1 MKTIIL
7 MLGIVLALLLSL
19 MILGVMLLSRLRQR
33 ENLADILHEEMRL
46 SRKELRE
53 DASAAEQR
61 QQQAASLDKKSLFE
75 LQDSRLREVSV
86 SLQMQESRFNAFCE
100 QTDRRLSDMT
110 QQLNQRMTE
119 LRADNSRELSEMRK
133 TVDAELRETLESRIS
148 QSFRTVSERLEQV
161 YKGLGE
167 MQGLASGVGDLKKV
181 LTNVKTKGILGELQ
195 LGAILEEILSPDQYL
210 TNAVTRPGH
219 AERVEFAIKLPS
231 SERTVLLPVDSKFP
245 SEPYQTLE
253 EAYEKGDPDE
263 IRTASQLLVNRLRSC
278 ARDIRTKY
286 VEPPY
291 TTDFAI
297 LFLPFE
303 GLYAEAVRLGMVET
317 LQHEFKINIAGPST
331 MAALLNSLQLGFRSL
346 AIQKRS
352 AQVWDVLVS
361 VKDEFDKFGEVLAL
375 TDQRLTQAQNELDK
389 LVGVRTR
396 QIQRKLDKLTAPENL
411 PEQSLTEIQS

>member
-1 MKTIIL
+1 METFIYMAGAALFLLLVLIVLVIIL
-7 MLGIVLALLLSL
+7 LTKNKQSGD
-19 MILGVMLLSRLRQR
+19 
-33 ENLADILHEEMRL
+33 LADILHEEMRL

-53 DASAAEQR
+53 DASAAELR
-61 QQQAASLDKKSLFE
+61 QQQAASQDKKALYE
-75 LQDSRLREVSV
+75 LQEARLKEVSAA
-86 SLQMQESRFNAFCE
+86 LQMQEARFNTFS
-100 QTDRRLSDMT
+100 QLTDRRLADMT
-110 QQLNQRMTE
+110 SQLNQRMAE
-119 LRADNSRELSEMRK
+119 LKADTNRELSEMRK

-195 LGAILEEILSPDQYL
+195 LGAILGEILSPDQYL

-231 SERTVLLPVDSKFP
+231 SDRTVLLPIDSKFP
-245 SEPYQTLE
+245 SEPYRVLE
-253 EAYEKGDPDE
+253 EAYEKADPNE
-263 IRTASQLLVNRLRSC
+263 IREASQLLINRLRSC
-278 ARDIRTKY
+278 AKDIRTKY
-286 VEPPY
+286 VEPPH

-352 AQVWDVLVS
+352 AQVWDVLIS
-361 VKDEFDKFGEVLAL
+361 VKDEFDKFGDALAM

-396 QIQRKLDKLTAPENL
+396 QIQRKLDKLTAPDDLQE
-411 PEQSLTEIQS
+411 SAASEIQA